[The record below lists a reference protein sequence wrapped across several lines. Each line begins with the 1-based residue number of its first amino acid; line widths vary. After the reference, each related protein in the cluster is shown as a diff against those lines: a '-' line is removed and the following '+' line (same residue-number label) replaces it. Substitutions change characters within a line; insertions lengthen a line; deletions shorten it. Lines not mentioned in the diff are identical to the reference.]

1 MDEQFQDLFKI
12 RRNRKKVEIGN
23 VLIAEPFLEGKYF
36 SRSVIFVVEH
46 DEKGSIG
53 FVLNKP
59 MIYSTSDLVTELA
72 GVDFPVYIGG
82 PVEQNELY
90 YIHSHPE
97 LSDALHISNGIYWG
111 GDFVHLTRMLKE
123 GNILPGEIRFFSGY
137 SGWEAG
143 QLNRELEENTWMIG
157 DVSRQDVLELSAECL
172 WEKSMS
178 ELGERYR
185 IWANFPKD
193 PIMN

>member
-157 DVSRQDVLELSAECL
+157 DVSRQDVLELPAECL

>member
-23 VLIAEPFLEGKYF
+23 ILIAEPFLQGKYF
-36 SRSVIFVVEH
+36 SRSVIFMVEH

-59 MIYSTSDLVTELA
+59 MAYTTSDLVTELA
-72 GVDFPVYIGG
+72 GLEYPVYIGG
-82 PVEQNELY
+82 PVEQNQLY
-90 YIHSHPE
+90 YLHNYAE
-97 LSDALHISNGIYWG
+97 VEDALQIVPGIYWG
-111 GDFVHLTRMLKE
+111 GDFSKLTRLLQE
-123 GNILPGEIRFFSGY
+123 GKIQPGEVRFFAGY
-137 SGWEAG
+137 SGWDAG
-143 QLNRELEENTWMIG
+143 QLDRELDENSWMVG
-157 DVSRQDVLELSAECL
+157 DITPARFFEIPNDNL
-172 WEKSMS
+172 WEASMS
-178 ELGERYR
+178 GLGGRYR

>member
-23 VLIAEPFLEGKYF
+23 ILIAEPFLQGKYF
-36 SRSVIFVVEH
+36 SRSVIFMVEH

-59 MIYSTSDLVTELA
+59 MAYTTSDLVTELA
-72 GVDFPVYIGG
+72 GLEYPVYIGG
-82 PVEQNELY
+82 PVEQNQLY
-90 YIHSHPE
+90 YLHNHAAVE
-97 LSDALHISNGIYWG
+97 DALHIVPGIYWG
-111 GDFVHLTRMLKE
+111 GDFSKLTRLLQE
-123 GNILPGEIRFFSGY
+123 GKIQPGEVRFFAGY
-137 SGWEAG
+137 SGWDAG
-143 QLNRELEENTWMIG
+143 QLDRELDENSWMVG
-157 DVSRQDVLELSAECL
+157 DITPARFFEIPNDNL
-172 WEKSMS
+172 WEASMS
-178 ELGERYR
+178 GLGGRYR

>member
-23 VLIAEPFLEGKYF
+23 ILIAEPFLQGKYF
-36 SRSVIFVVEH
+36 SRSVIFMVEH

-59 MIYSTSDLVTELA
+59 MAYTTSDLVTELA
-72 GVDFPVYIGG
+72 GLEYPVYIGG
-82 PVEQNELY
+82 PVEQNQLY
-90 YIHSHPE
+90 YPHNHAE
-97 LSDALHISNGIYWG
+97 VEDALQIVPGIYWG
-111 GDFVHLTRMLKE
+111 GDFSKLTRLLQE
-123 GNILPGEIRFFSGY
+123 GKIQPGEVRFFAGY
-137 SGWEAG
+137 SGWDAG
-143 QLNRELEENTWMIG
+143 QLDRELDENSWMVG
-157 DVSRQDVLELSAECL
+157 DITPARFFEIPNDNL
-172 WEKSMS
+172 WEASMS
-178 ELGERYR
+178 GLGGRYR